1 MNEQAL
7 HTRLIELEKK
17 NLTELK
23 IELKKGKEEL
33 DTIEQWIIL
42 DWYTMIED
50 YLHGADNWKNEIA
63 TKRFSSPPNYPMLPI
78 VERDEIHKSAILEI
92 IKKA

>member
-50 YLHGADNWKNEIA
+50 YLHGADNWKNEIEEHENA
-63 TKRFSSPPNYPMLPI
+63 RCFIRYCK
-78 VERDEIHKSAILEI
+78 ILIE
-92 IKKA
+92 KKGDKNGDSKKN